1 MSSLFNGTGSLTLLH
16 LGEEL
21 LVEETASLL
30 VQWCVDGDNVTLG
43 EHLLEVLDTSATNL
57 LLLLLGKWLVVEV
70 QKLLAVEWLQAAEDT
85 LTNSANG
92 DGTDNL
98 ALEVVLVLGDLSNV
112 PVAAGDLLVGWDEV
126 ADEGQ
131 DGHDD
136 VLGDGND
143 VGAGDL
149 SNGDTAIGL
158 VGSVEVDVVGTDTS
172 GDCDLEV
179 LGLCETL
186 GGQVTW
192 VETGISVRIRPI
204 AIFIVEMSYGVV
216 MMTSASTSSWSN
228 LLLALS
234 LSEVVTRVW
243 PWSSIHF
250 LSPSSFSVVP
260 SSFGSCLA
268 CSWPWIDGQA

>member
-92 DGTDNL
+92 DGADNL
-98 ALEVVLVLGDLSNV
+98 ALEVVLVLGDLSDI
-112 PVAAGDLLVGWDEV
+112 PVAAGDLLVGRDEV
-126 ADEGQ
+126 ADEGK

-136 VLGDGND
+136 VLSDGDD
-143 VGAGDL
+143 VGASDL
-149 SNGDTAIGL
+149 SDGDTAVGL
-158 VGSVEVDVVGTDTS
+158 VGSVQVDVVGANTS
-172 GDCDLEV
+172 GDSDLEV
-179 LGLCETL
+179 LALGKAL
-186 GGQVTW
+186 GGEVTW
-192 VETGISVRIRPI
+192 VETEDRVSTRARP
-204 AIFIVEMSYGVV
+204 V
-216 MMTSASTSSWSN
+216 AS
-228 LLLALS
+228 L
-234 LSEVVTRVW
+234 
-243 PWSSIHF
+243 
-250 LSPSSFSVVP
+250 
-260 SSFGSCLA
+260 
-268 CSWPWIDGQA
+268 